1 MPPVMSLCPWGA
13 FGHLLQSLL
22 MVRVLM
28 GASRG
33 HHPKHDPIP
42 PVHTPVVPR
51 TRVRLC
57 LTQPEVTA
65 RFPPC
70 QLLDPIP
77 GLFAHPRR
85 VLAGYL

>member
-51 TRVRLC
+51 
-57 LTQPEVTA
+57 A
-65 RFPPC
+65 
-70 QLLDPIP
+70 P
-77 GLFAHPRR
+77 GTSVPDSA
-85 VLAGYL
+85 